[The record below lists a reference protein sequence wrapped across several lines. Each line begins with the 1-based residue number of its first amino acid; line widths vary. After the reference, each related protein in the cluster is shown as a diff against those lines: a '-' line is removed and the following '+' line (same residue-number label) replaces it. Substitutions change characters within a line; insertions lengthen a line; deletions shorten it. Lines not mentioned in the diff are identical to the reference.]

1 MNKKWSK
8 DVSIC
13 SSFLIQ
19 RLGLRLR
26 EEATVLCFTDRALL
40 QKQICRREIKKKK
53 KCNYMHGYTYSNLF
67 LIQRRSLCLRGEVTV
82 YMSFLCF
89 TDLAFCF
96 RDRYV
101 MDNRNVIICMVW
113 QAENFL
119 IKRLNLCLR
128 GKATIQIG
136 VFVLQINKALLQRR
150 MYYKKVVRMSFHAR
164 LCRR

>member
-1 MNKKWSK
+1 MLHRK
-8 DVSIC
+8 
-13 SSFLIQ
+13 
-19 RLGLRLR
+19 
-26 EEATVLCFTDRALL
+26 RALL
-40 QKQICRREIKKKK
+40 QRQICRRKKS
-53 KCNYMHGYTYSNLF
+53 YLMHGYTYSNYF

-89 TDLAFCF
+89 TDLEFCF

-128 GKATIQIG
+128 EEATIQIG
-136 VFVLQINKALLQRR
+136 FLSCKNKALLQRQ
-150 MYYKKVVRMSFHAR
+150 MYYKKVIRMSFHAR
-164 LCRR
+164 FCRQ